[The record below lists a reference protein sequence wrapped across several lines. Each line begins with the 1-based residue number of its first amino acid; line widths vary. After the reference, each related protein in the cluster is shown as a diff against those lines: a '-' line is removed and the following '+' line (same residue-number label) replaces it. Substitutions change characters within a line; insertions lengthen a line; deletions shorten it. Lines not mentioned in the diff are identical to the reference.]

1 MVPSLW
7 RDTLIKGGNVIAWY
21 RATRIDQND
30 AIGKGIFVKLSLDL
44 DPNSLDQELKV
55 TYTEFNGVEDVKSKP
70 IFIWKKMEIENLI
83 DLSLLNKNKEEYEI
97 WNVIREATPNMLTDL
112 FLEAGLPG
120 GRLFSSQELILDRFI
135 KAIEYDKA
143 NQFEIDFAK
152 GASDGKKSLEAIVGG
167 TGQQLAESIRQGR
180 KIEDFRSLTGPV
192 GDTTNP
198 SSESGFKDVRA
209 LQQIF
214 TTTGPIQNWPF
225 VSTTRGENQFSSS
238 APDRAKSEEQQR
250 VMANARPKP
259 PENPAIG
266 NVWTDTNTGKIR
278 VWTGTT
284 WVEIT
289 PITEEQSKALPDW
302 LVPKSELPKIGR
314 KILDGETT

>member
-1 MVPSLW
+1 MNDKVP
-7 RDTLIKGGNVIAWY
+7 
-21 RATRIDQND
+21 
-30 AIGKGIFVKLSLDL
+30 
-44 DPNSLDQELKV
+44 
-55 TYTEFNGVEDVKSKP
+55 
-70 IFIWKKMEIENLI
+70 
-83 DLSLLNKNKEEYEI
+83 
-97 WNVIREATPNMLTDL
+97 
-112 FLEAGLPG
+112 
-120 GRLFSSQELILDRFI
+120 
-135 KAIEYDKA
+135 

-152 GASDGKKSLEAIVGG
+152 GASDGKKLLEAIVGG
-167 TGQQLAESIRQGR
+167 TGQQLAESIRQDR
-180 KIEDFRSLTGPV
+180 KIEDLKKTKEYESFLRGLFEADGCISKSYEDFEDLKNLKKIEDLKNLKKIEDLKNEINQLGLKSSVQVGSLTGPVGSLTGPV
-192 GDTTNP
+192 GDTTGP
-198 SSESGFKDVRA
+198 I
-209 LQQIF
+209 QQIF

-250 VMANARPKP
+250 IMANTRPTP

-302 LVPKSELPKIGR
+302 LVPKPELPKIGR
-314 KILDGETT
+314 KILDGEIT